1 MEIASWFVNNCAR
14 ILEFVDLDGDNI
26 LHFVVGMFK
35 NSVNAAPALARMTI
49 DDIIS
54 EKGAIFAM
62 ISVAF
67 AIAIKNLPGD
77 YIILFLFSFGSLEI
91 IDKFAQ
97 INI

>member
-1 MEIASWFVNNCAR
+1 MIAYWFIRNYAR
-14 ILEFVDLDGDNI
+14 ILGFVDLDGDNI
-26 LHFVVGMFK
+26 EDFVVGMFK

-49 DDIIS
+49 DDLIS

-67 AIAIKNLPGD
+67 AFAIKNVPSD